1 NFISGKPKK
10 NAPYSAHFPVWTP
23 SAPCI

>member
-1 NFISGKPKK
+1 KPKK

>member
-1 NFISGKPKK
+1 GKPKK

>member
-1 NFISGKPKK
+1 SGKPKK

>member
-1 NFISGKPKK
+1 KK

>member
-1 NFISGKPKK
+1 PKK